1 MFKRFLAC
9 ERGNYA
15 LITAITMVPLMAAVA
30 GVVDFTG
37 TRNDAAKLQHAL
49 DATALAVGTVYYS
62 GMTDAEL
69 RQLGEKFFIS
79 NMMIPTDQEL
89 EVDDVD
95 RLPGF
100 DISADEQGETR
111 FISATSGV
119 HHQGIVGA
127 LNWSVQRS
135 SYVKVSP
142 GQPACVLAL
151 NPTASE
157 AIKIQGSTEVSMPGC
172 VVASNSNAPDSV
184 YRGGSARIEAACV
197 LATGGAVGF
206 GSGSDL
212 DCGAPLQ
219 HQYPS
224 FDPLE
229 SVMPPS
235 YTACQQIPN
244 GKSAPLTL
252 SPGTYCRNGWSGN
265 ITLDPGVYVLRD
277 VDIKLNGNGSL
288 TGTGVTI
295 FLMGNS
301 QFSVNGNAVVKLSP
315 PSSGDY
321 AGITIFQARDNNL
334 PMDIAGTSGSDVSG
348 FIYAPDALITYTGN
362 SDTSAGDGCL
372 RVVGNTV
379 EMNGNSAIKSDCT
392 AELGGRKA
400 YAGRVVTLVK

>member
-1 MFKRFLAC
+1 
-9 ERGNYA
+9 
-15 LITAITMVPLMAAVA
+15 MAAVA

-37 TRNDAAKLQHAL
+37 TRNDAAKLQQAL

-62 GMTDAEL
+62 GMTETEL
-69 RQLGEKFFIS
+69 RQLGEKFFVS
-79 NMMIPTDQEL
+79 NIMIPTDQEL

-100 DISADEQGETR
+100 DISADQQGETR
-111 FISATSGV
+111 FISAASGI

-127 LNWSVQRS
+127 LNWSVRRS

-172 VVASNSNAPDSV
+172 VVASNSSAPDSV

-212 DCGAPLQ
+212 ECGAPLE

-229 SVMPPS
+229 SVAPPS
-235 YTACQQIPN
+235 YTACRQIPG
-244 GKSAPLTL
+244 GKSVTL
-252 SPGTYCRNGWSGN
+252 SPGTYCNKNWSGS

-277 VDIKLNGNGSL
+277 IDINLNGNGSL

-301 QFSVNGNAVVKLSP
+301 QFTVNGNSVVKLSP
-315 PSSGDY
+315 PSDGDY
-321 AGITIFQARDNNL
+321 AGITIFQARDN
-334 PMDIAGTSGSDVSG
+334 PSSMDIAGTSGSDISG
-348 FIYAPDALITYTGN
+348 FIYAPDASITYTGN

-372 RVVGNTV
+372 RVVGDAV

>member
-1 MFKRFLAC
+1 MFERFLAC

-37 TRNDAAKLQHAL
+37 MRNDAAKLQNAL

-62 GMTDAEL
+62 DMTGADL
-69 RQLGEKFFIS
+69 RQLGEKIFIS
-79 NMMIPTDQEL
+79 NMMIPTSQEL
-89 EVDDVD
+89 QVDDVD
-95 RLPGF
+95 RVPGF
-100 DISADEQGETR
+100 DISADQEGEAH
-111 FISATSGV
+111 FISAASGV

-127 LNWSVQRS
+127 LNWSVRRS
-135 SYVKVSP
+135 SYVKVTP

-151 NPTASE
+151 DKSASK
-157 AIKIQGSTEVSMPGC
+157 AVKIQGSTNVSMPGC
-172 VVASNSNAPDSV
+172 VVASNSSAPDSV

-206 GSGSDL
+206 DSGSDL

-235 YTACQQIPN
+235 YTACQTIHGGQT
-244 GKSAPLTL
+244 ATL
-252 SPGTYCRNGWSGN
+252 SPGTYCNKNWSGN

-277 VDIKLNGNGSL
+277 IDINLNGNGSL
-288 TGTGVTI
+288 IGAGVTI

-301 QFSVNGNAVVKLSP
+301 QFTVNGNSVVKLSP
-315 PSSGDY
+315 PSSGEY
-321 AGITIFQARDNNL
+321 AGITIFQARDNASSMIVN
-334 PMDIAGTSGSDVSG
+334 GTSGSDISG
-348 FIYAPDALITYTGN
+348 FIYAPDASITYTGN
-362 SDTSAGDGCL
+362 SGTSAGSECL

-379 EMNGNSAIKSDCT
+379 EMSGNSAIKSDCT
-392 AELGGRKA
+392 AELGGRMA

>member
-1 MFKRFLAC
+1 MLKRFFAC

-69 RQLGEKFFIS
+69 RQLGEKFFVS
-79 NMMIPTDQEL
+79 NMMIPTNQEL
-89 EVDDVD
+89 EVDNVD
-95 RLPGF
+95 RVPGF
-100 DISADEQGETR
+100 DISANQKGQAH
-111 FISATSGV
+111 FISAASAI
-119 HHQGIVGA
+119 HHQGLVGA
-127 LNWSVQRS
+127 LNWSVRRS

-151 NPTASE
+151 SKTASK
-157 AIKIQGSTEVSMPGC
+157 AIKIQGSTEISMPGC
-172 VVASNSNAPDSV
+172 VVASNSSAPDSA

-206 GSGSDL
+206 ASGSAL
-212 DCGAPLQ
+212 ECGAPLQ

-229 SVMPPS
+229 GIMPPS
-235 YTACQQIPN
+235 YTSCQTIHGGN
-244 GKSAPLTL
+244 SAAVVL
-252 SPGTYCRNGWSGN
+252 SPGTYCNRNWDGN
-265 ITLDPGVYVLRD
+265 IKLDPGVYVLRD
-277 VDIKLNGNGSL
+277 IDIKLNGNGSL

-301 QFSVNGNAVVKLSP
+301 QFTVNGNALIKLSP
-315 PSSGDY
+315 PSGGDY
-321 AGITIFQARDNNL
+321 AGISIFQARGDSS
-334 PMDIAGTSGSDVSG
+334 PMIINGTSGSDVSG
-348 FIYAPDALITYTGN
+348 FIYAPGAPITYTGN
-362 SDTSAGDGCL
+362 SDMSAGGRCL
-372 RVVGNTV
+372 RIVGDTI
-379 EMNGNSAIKSDCT
+379 EMSGNSAVKSDCT
-392 AELGGRKA
+392 AELGGRKV
-400 YAGRVVTLVK
+400 YAGRIVTLVK